1 MKKLSFLIMVLAVC
15 TQNAVWAEQNPLS
28 LKTVLKRTQ
37 SNHPNLKYFK
47 EKAAVI
53 EANRL
58 QAGLSPNPELSLSF
72 ENIFGSNETKG
83 VGELEGTLLLSR
95 LYERGNKKQRRV
107 GVQDSKL
114 MQFQAEYKLTQLDVF
129 TSATEQYYQVARLQ
143 SLLEL
148 SQTQQNTVSHA
159 LISIKQRAKA
169 GAVSNADVARMQLE
183 YGTLKFEQ
191 QLLESEFTMAKQNL
205 ALFWLGKVDF
215 HTVQT
220 PSQYMD
226 IHNRLDLTTLAD
238 LHNAIDTAP
247 EIQLISQQVLSEQAM
262 MQLIT
267 ASATADITFGAGV
280 RFDNASNSTSFLFD
294 AAMPLQRS
302 NSQIGNIK
310 AAKAKVLLLIEQQQ
324 LLRKSLKHRITI
336 TYTQVQEQQQRLSQL
351 QSQLLPLAKT
361 LIEQSEESYRLG
373 KISVLQLLDAQKE
386 RFSTERKII
395 ETHSLLLKNRLTL
408 QRLIGNTPLVTLNH
422 ESKNTL
428 PLRLKSTTT
437 TLASSLWSKTP

>member
-1 MKKLSFLIMVLAVC
+1 
-15 TQNAVWAEQNPLS
+15 
-28 LKTVLKRTQ
+28 
-37 SNHPNLKYFK
+37 
-47 EKAAVI
+47 
-53 EANRL
+53 
-58 QAGLSPNPELSLSF
+58 
-72 ENIFGSNETKG
+72 
-83 VGELEGTLLLSR
+83 
-95 LYERGNKKQRRV
+95 
-107 GVQDSKL
+107 
-114 MQFQAEYKLTQLDVF
+114 
-129 TSATEQYYQVARLQ
+129 
-143 SLLEL
+143 
-148 SQTQQNTVSHA
+148 
-159 LISIKQRAKA
+159 
-169 GAVSNADVARMQLE
+169 
-183 YGTLKFEQ
+183 
-191 QLLESEFTMAKQNL
+191 
-205 ALFWLGKVDF
+205 
-215 HTVQT
+215 
-220 PSQYMD
+220 MD

-247 EIQLISQQVLSEQAM
+247 EIQLISQQVMSEQAM

-267 ASATADITFGAGV
+267 ANATADITFGAGV
-280 RFDNASNSTSFLFD
+280 RFDNASNSTSFLFE

-310 AAKAKVLLLIEQQQ
+310 AAKAKVLLLSEQQQ

-361 LIEQSEESYRLG
+361 LIEQSGESYRLG

>member
-15 TQNAVWAEQNPLS
+15 TQNAVWAEQNLLS

-159 LISIKQRAKA
+159 LISIKQRAEA
-169 GAVSNADVARMQLE
+169 GAVSNADVARMQIE

-267 ASATADITFGAGV
+267 ANATADITFGAGV
-280 RFDNASNSTSFLFD
+280 RFDNASNSTSFLFE

-310 AAKAKVLLLIEQQQ
+310 AAKAKVLLLSEQHQ

-351 QSQLLPLAKT
+351 QTQLLPLAKT